1 MIASGTTTR
10 DVRLR
15 AEQAWRLL
23 LVAGSR
29 RTVARA
35 LVIDTL
41 AAIDGHLSVTSI
53 HERISADHPEINI
66 STVHRTVAFLV
77 EHYVAHV
84 LPWPGEALYGLN
96 DQPHHH
102 AVCAECGTIA
112 EIPAPDLA
120 TAVAAAEKSSAFQI
134 DDAGLTLSGR
144 CAACRAHPAGSGSN

>member
-10 DVRLR
+10 DAGAR
-15 AEQAWRLL
+15 AGQAWQLL
-23 LVAGSR
+23 AVSGSR

-35 LVIDTL
+35 LVIDAL
-41 AAIDGHLSVTSI
+41 AAVDGHLSVTAI
-53 HERISADHPEINI
+53 HERIAADHPEINI

-112 EIPAPDLA
+112 EIPATALA
-120 TAVAAAEKSSAFQI
+120 TAVAAAEQSSAFQI
-134 DDAGLTLSGR
+134 NDAGLTLTGR
-144 CAACRAHPAGSGSN
+144 CATCRGRTPPA